1 MPISTTSQEK
11 LIALVANASSI
22 SDEEKEEFIAAIE
35 GGDLSLGMI
44 ERLAKSFYRESQK
57 INNEISNIDILIAHQ
72 EQSLAEE
79 SARIEPEA
87 QALVHEHDTALH
99 RVHATYMQEC
109 NAIEKETEH
118 EVEGAVRQDEQ
129 SQADAIR
136 QSLRKKPS

>member
-44 ERLAKSFYRESQK
+44 ERLAKAFYRESQK

-79 SARIEPEA
+79 SARIEPET
-87 QALVHEHDTALH
+87 QALVHEHETALQEIQSAYDH
-99 RVHATYMQEC
+99 EC

-129 SQADAIR
+129 SQANAIR
-136 QSLRKKPS
+136 QSLKKKPS